1 MLAEGVIREKM
12 GFNPQTLREV
22 LQACQQQGCVANNL
36 DLDVVMIVCALPS
49 ARLFNWL
56 MV

>member
-36 DLDVVMIVCALPS
+36 DLDVVMIIINGAFSGIVQTG
-49 ARLFNWL
+49 
-56 MV
+56 